1 MNSKRIENNILNRSF
16 TKKVQSN
23 CSSIFARKDCRLYG
37 YKSMNWY
44 SIVLQKLVTRRPSV
58 KLFRQNSRIFD
69 TRGKTTDSGHIFW
82 HSLLLKERNGIR
94 RKVFGLF
101 AALYHLE
108 EWLNCH
114 WKSVKVIFRVGGHF
128 LYLLMAEQN
137 NFWVLGFQAFQTNEY
152 VWFTEVTV
160 KSRVLVRLI

>member
-1 MNSKRIENNILNRSF
+1 MKIIEEHQIFSTGHLQKNTVELFQYFCQKRLSVI
-16 TKKVQSN
+16 
-23 CSSIFARKDCRLYG
+23 RLQKYELI
-37 YKSMNWY
+37 

-69 TRGKTTDSGHIFW
+69 TRIGKPLILGTFFDIPYCERK
-82 HSLLLKERNGIR
+82 KENGIR

-128 LYLLMAEQN
+128 LYLLMAEHN
-137 NFWVLGFQAFQTNEY
+137 NL
-152 VWFTEVTV
+152 
-160 KSRVLVRLI
+160 